1 MITLLLIAIN
11 VLVYAILAYKSG
23 NFLEIDIEYM
33 KILGIS
39 KGSFLSGN
47 YYQIISSFF
56 VHFDLPHLGY
66 NMVFLGIFGFKAEK
80 LYGKKL
86 FLLIYFVSG
95 MLSSLVC
102 FFYPDFAL
110 FAGASG
116 AIFGI
121 LGAVLIAQ
129 RNVYPQ
135 GVYTS
140 LYYAF
145 VFFILAATTGFISHL
160 LGLVIG
166 FLLGYMITKDWYPEE
181 VGEIE
186 EDVEKS
192 F

>member
-39 KGSFLSGN
+39 KESFLSGN

-181 VGEIE
+181 IE
-186 EDVEKS
+186 VEKS